1 MAIAKARGACVI
13 AVDRVDS
20 RLREA
25 RRFGADETV
34 DMREYADVEARDKR
48 VRELVDGWP
57 DVVLEVAGV
66 AEAFSDALRMV
77 RIGGRVIEVG
87 NISSGLTVQLP
98 PSVITFKS
106 LEIFGVAT
114 YPPHYLKKSLDFL
127 AANID
132 RLPYQEMCDATFP
145 LSRAAEA
152 LDKSEHREVTRAGLL
167 PARD

>member
-1 MAIAKARGACVI
+1 
-13 AVDRVDS
+13 
-20 RLREA
+20 
-25 RRFGADETV
+25 
-34 DMREYADVEARDKR
+34 
-48 VRELVDGWP
+48 
-57 DVVLEVAGV
+57 VLEVAGV
-66 AEAFSDALRMV
+66 PEAFSEALRMV

-106 LEIFGVAT
+106 LEIIGVAT

-132 RLPYQEMCDATFP
+132 RLPYREMCDATFP

-152 LDKSEHREVTRAGLL
+152 LDKSERREVTRAGLL
-167 PARD
+167 PAEG